1 MARLLGATAM
11 VVVVA
16 EDETNPDL
24 TAITYGRWRSMTL
37 FAYALTNR
45 QNIF

>member
-24 TAITYGRWRSMTL
+24 TAITYGRWRMHDL
-37 FAYALTNR
+37 IRIRIN
-45 QNIF
+45 